1 MNTIM
6 GEMLVTTRK
15 NIFFFGAKNFIKNT
29 TEKIEKLMEVKLKNY
44 GSPKDI
50 GYHPDI
56 YYTDM
61 FFGTDITMYRMIIGC
76 SQSEIT
82 LGRYDVKYATNNLS
96 MFGTKHR

>member
-44 GSPKDI
+44 VLPMDT
-50 GYHPDI
+50 GYHPEFGG
-56 YYTDM
+56 TDM
-61 FFGTDITMYRMIIGC
+61 LFGTDITMHQILIVYFRW
-76 SQSEIT
+76 
-82 LGRYDVKYATNNLS
+82 
-96 MFGTKHR
+96 